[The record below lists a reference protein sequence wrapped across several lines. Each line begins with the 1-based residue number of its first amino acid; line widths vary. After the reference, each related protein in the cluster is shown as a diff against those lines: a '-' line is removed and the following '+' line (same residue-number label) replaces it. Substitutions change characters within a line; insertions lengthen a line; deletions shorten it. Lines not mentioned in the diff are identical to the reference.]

1 MHAFVLFVGQ
11 EPTKQ
16 AKPPK
21 RRQKA
26 GTVRTVPTPV
36 RTPRV
41 QSAAAGDATKKNLPL
56 RPYNAMTT

>member
-21 RRQKA
+21 RRQKPGA
-26 GTVRTVPTPV
+26 ARTVPTPV

-41 QSAAAGDATKKNLPL
+41 QSAAAGVAKKNLPL